1 MPSFQVFLRFRKED
15 YDTWI
20 QAKAFAK
27 KNGLTLGRLVA
38 LALQYYMNKD
48 DKILQKLDEIE
59 ALLKNGSFVP
69 KQSAQ
74 ANVVVSSNSYS
85 KDAPNLS
92 FFKDNAW
99 LEILSQRGKE

>member
-1 MPSFQVFLRFRKED
+1 MPSFQIFLRFRKED
-15 YDTWI
+15 YEVWI

-48 DKILQKLDEIE
+48 DQVLQKLEEIE

-74 ANVVVSSNSYS
+74 TKIAVSSSGSS
-85 KDAPNLS
+85 KDIPNIS
-92 FFKDNAW
+92 YFKDNQW